1 MLFSGLNKMLQ
12 RATNLLLLSLYAL
25 IQVCKENLKPTK
37 LDRTEI
43 ELVGARPP
51 AIGFLLNIA

>member
-51 AIGFLLNIA
+51 AFGDLG